1 VPRMTDLAILNCRQL
16 VTLAGP
22 PGPRIGPAMA
32 DLAIIADGALHARDG
47 RIVAVG
53 PRAEIER
60 WLPADT
66 ETVDAGGRIVLPGF
80 IDAHTH
86 PVFAG
91 NRAGEFERRVEGATY
106 AEIAVSGGGIR
117 ATVRQTREASG
128 DALLA
133 AGRRYVD
140 WFLSGGTTTIEA
152 KSGYGLSADAEIKI
166 LKTIRLLAADARLR
180 YVPTFLGAHE
190 IPDEY
195 RGRMGDYVELVT
207 EEMLPRVAEENL
219 AEYCDVFCEP
229 NVFPVEQARTVLR
242 AAQAL
247 GLGLRV
253 HADQFSADYGALLA
267 AELHAA
273 TADHL
278 ESSTPAAW
286 AALHAAGVQP
296 VLLPASVYHLGGTR
310 YPAARRMID
319 VGLPVVL
326 ATDFNPG
333 SSPTASMPMVLSLAA
348 TQMKMTPAEAIT
360 AATMNGAHS
369 LGRAH
374 QTGSLEPGKAADF
387 AIHDCDDYREL
398 PYFFGRDPA
407 HAVYVAGRCV
417 YRRVVGQVLPPADS

>member
-1 VPRMTDLAILNCRQL
+1 MTDLAILHCRQL

-22 PGPRIGPAMA
+22 PGARSGPAMRS
-32 DLAIIADGALHARDG
+32 LAIIADGAMHVRDG
-47 RIVAVG
+47 LIAAVG
-53 PRAEIER
+53 PRAEIEPS
-60 WLPADT
+60 LSADT
-66 ETVDAGGRIVLPGF
+66 EIVDAGGRIVLPGF

-106 AEIAVSGGGIR
+106 AEIAASGGGIR
-117 ATVRQTREASG
+117 ATVRSTRDASG

-133 AGRRYVD
+133 AGRRHTD

-152 KSGYGLSADAEIKI
+152 KSGYGLSPDAEIKI
-166 LKTIRLLAADARLR
+166 LKAIRQLNADARLR

-190 IPDEY
+190 VPDEY
-195 RGRMGDYVELVT
+195 RGRIGDYVDLVIH
-207 EEMLPRVAEENL
+207 EMLPRVAQENL

-247 GLGLRV
+247 GLGLRL

-278 ESSTPAAW
+278 ESSTPTAL

-296 VLLPASVYHLGGTR
+296 VLLPASVYNLGGTR
-310 YPAARRMID
+310 YSAARRMID
-319 VGLPVVL
+319 LGLPVVL

-348 TQMKMTPAEAIT
+348 TQLKMSPAESIT
-360 AATMNGAHS
+360 AATVNGAHS
-369 LGRAH
+369 LRRGH
-374 QTGSLEPGKAADF
+374 LIGSLEPGKAADF
-387 AIHDCDDYREL
+387 VIHDGDDYREI
-398 PYFFGRDPA
+398 PYFGRDSA
-407 HAVYVAGRCV
+407 LAVYVAGRCV
-417 YRRVVGQVLPPADS
+417 YRRAGQTAP

>member
-1 VPRMTDLAILNCRQL
+1 MTDLAILHCRQL

-22 PGPRIGPAMA
+22 PGPRSGPAMR
-32 DLAIIADGALHARDG
+32 DLAIIADGALHIRDG
-47 RIVAVG
+47 RIAAVG

-60 WLPADT
+60 SLSPDT
-66 ETVDAGGRIVLPGF
+66 EIVDAGGRIVLPGF

-106 AEIAVSGGGIR
+106 AEIAASGGGIR
-117 ATVRQTREASG
+117 ATVRSTREASA
-128 DALLA
+128 DALSA
-133 AGRRYVD
+133 AGRRYAD

-152 KSGYGLSADAEIKI
+152 KSGYGLSPDAEIKI
-166 LKTIRLLAADARLR
+166 LKTIRQLAADARLR

-190 IPDEY
+190 VPDEY
-195 RGRMGDYVELVT
+195 RGRINDYVDLVIH
-207 EEMLPRVAEENL
+207 EMLPRVAEENL
-219 AEYCDVFCEP
+219 AEYCDIFCEP
-229 NVFPVEQARTVLR
+229 NVFPVKQARTVLR

-247 GLGLRV
+247 SLGLRV
-253 HADQFSADYGALLA
+253 HADQFSADYGSLLA

-278 ESSTPAAW
+278 ESSTPTAL

-319 VGLPVVL
+319 LGLPVVL

-333 SSPTASMPMVLSLAA
+333 SSPTASMPMVLSLAT
-348 TQMKMTPAEAIT
+348 TQMKMTPAESIT
-360 AATMNGAHS
+360 AATINAAHS
-369 LGRAH
+369 LRRGH
-374 QTGSLEPGKAADF
+374 LIGSLEPGKLADF

-398 PYFFGRDPA
+398 PYFFGRDSA
-407 HAVYVAGRCV
+407 HAVYLAGRCV
-417 YRRVVGQVLPPADS
+417 YRRASSLYTGN